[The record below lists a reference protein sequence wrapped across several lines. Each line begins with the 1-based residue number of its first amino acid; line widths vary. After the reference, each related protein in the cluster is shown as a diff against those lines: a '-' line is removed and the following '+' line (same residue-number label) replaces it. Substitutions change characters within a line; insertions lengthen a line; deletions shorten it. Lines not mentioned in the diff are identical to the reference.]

1 MPTRKN
7 FPERKLK
14 RKAEAEARQK
24 QFDALPPA
32 EKARRRGWTETELR
46 EIGEEVSNATGK

>member
-1 MPTRKN
+1 MPSRRN

-24 QFDALPPA
+24 VFDALPPA
-32 EKARRRGWTETELR
+32 EKARRRGWTEAELK